1 MEPDYKSYSLDELYD
16 VKENIDADLYPER
29 FQSLA
34 KEIKSRE
41 SKIDIPV
48 ETGTNEENNS
58 EGSVILRILAGITAL
73 YFGWCVINAFVSGS
87 ISGRSGYEY
96 FADSQ
101 PTMFGI
107 WVIIH
112 CVFFFLITWWIFN
125 KSSSKRST

>member
-58 EGSVILRILAGITAL
+58 EGGVILRILMGIIAL
-73 YFGWCVINAFVSGS
+73 YLGWSVINAFVSGS
-87 ISGRSGYEY
+87 ISGRLGIEY

-101 PTMFGI
+101 PTMFYI
-107 WVIIH
+107 LVIIH

-125 KSSSKRST
+125 KSSSKRNT